1 MIALKKSNNCQK
13 TSGFAAV
20 RPMRIALHHFTYAK
34 AGIGGLCIVTPDVV
48 TRIYV
53 KGLGLKRMS
62 CSLTKFINL
71 ALSSTLNWKRP

>member
-20 RPMRIALHHFTYAK
+20 RRMMIALLHFTYAE

-48 TRIYV
+48 TRKYV
-53 KGLGLKRMS
+53 RRWKLRRMKCFS
-62 CSLTKFINL
+62 TNLTTVVLIPI
-71 ALSSTLNWKRP
+71 LSWRGR